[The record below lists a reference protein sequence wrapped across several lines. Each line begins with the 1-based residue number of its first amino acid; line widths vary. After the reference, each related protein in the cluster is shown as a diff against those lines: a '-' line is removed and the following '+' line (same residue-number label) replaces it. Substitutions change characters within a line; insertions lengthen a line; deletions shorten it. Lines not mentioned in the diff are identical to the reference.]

1 MIQNTRA
8 PVAIPRLGA
17 FRFLLL
23 GITVGQAEGGYAVRH
38 RQFTANFQR
47 PAAISINWTAL
58 NALFSRC
65 WRMWMNGRI
74 GL

>member
-47 PAAISINWTAL
+47 PAAISIN
-58 NALFSRC
+58 
-65 WRMWMNGRI
+65 
-74 GL
+74 